1 MKDYQNLSQ
10 LMERIIHKYNQVE
23 KIKRY
28 YGSDILLSRAEIH
41 TIVAVG
47 DYQDINITSLAK
59 LLGVTK
65 GAASQMIYKLVDKG
79 FVNKQV
85 SPNSDTE
92 VCLTLTEKGKIA
104 YDKHREYHETA
115 NDTLNEMLR
124 EMPKEIEIQIEYL
137 LEEFDKSLD
146 ERLKY

>member
-1 MKDYQNLSQ
+1 MKEYQKISR

-28 YGSDILLSRAEIH
+28 YGSDVLLSRAEIH
-41 TIVAVG
+41 TISAVG
-47 DYQDINITSLAK
+47 DYSNINVTTLAK

-65 GAASQMIYKLVDKG
+65 GAESQMIYKLVDKG

-92 VCLTLTEKGKIA
+92 VCLTLTDKGKIA
-104 YDKHREYHETA
+104 YNKHMEYHAAA
-115 NDTLNEMLR
+115 NDIFFDMLR
-124 EMPKEIEIQIEYL
+124 EMPKEVEIQLEYL
-137 LEEFDKSLD
+137 LEKFDKSLD
-146 ERLKY
+146 DRLK